1 MLPAEGYAQLAIST
15 MLDLKARD
23 IVLMDIADVSLIA
36 EYFVVCTAQNE
47 SHSNALRDEITDR
60 LEAAGLTLRRREGMD
75 DSGWVLLDWGDIVV
89 PSFRES
95 ERSFYDLERIWG
107 KANITHI
114 ERTLRKT
121 IEKLKI

>member
-89 PSFRES
+89 HIFRES
-95 ERSFYDLERIWG
+95 ERSFYDLESIWG

-114 ERTLRKT
+114 EDP
-121 IEKLKI
+121 EEDD